1 MYTERGKQW
10 REVEQF
16 TEEEN
21 QVVKLQE
28 GCKASVT
35 HLRAATNMMWTQ
47 QQGLTHEHRS
57 GCYEHTCARIVVQM

>member
-35 HLRAATNMMWTQ
+35 HLRDATTRAD
-47 QQGLTHEHRS
+47 T
-57 GCYEHTCARIVVQM
+57 